1 MRLLA
6 ALVVALCASL
16 SAASSDAT
24 AGAPALSVAVNSS
37 SGVYTIAVDGKAWYM
52 SPADLTLCVAGKQLA
67 LTLKGTS
74 AASGSDAFGIW
85 SGTTASFATAGGAT
99 AVMDLTFK
107 LYTKSTVVVGTAS
120 FPTTISTAGC
130 GANADLSTHFPAFS
144 TTAGRATE
152 LHTLSWRGDVIAT
165 TAAATGLGSLGASGL
180 DCGPVAS
187 TDPET
192 GVTLVISTL
201 DNHKILPQKT
211 GAENALL
218 NRGFIVKTINLP
230 RQARDKHRKS

>member
-6 ALVVALCASL
+6 ALVAVLRG
-16 SAASSDAT
+16 SAASSVTAA

-37 SGVYTIAVDGKAWYM
+37 SGVYTVAVDGKAWYM
-52 SPADLTLCVAGKQLA
+52 SPPDLTLCVAGKQLA
-67 LTLKGTS
+67 LTLKSTS
-74 AASGSDAFGIW
+74 AASGSDAFGAW
-85 SGTTASFATAGGAT
+85 SGTTASFTTAGGAAA
-99 AVMDLTFK
+99 AVMDVTFK

-120 FPTTISTAGC
+120 FPTAISTAGC
-130 GANADLSTHFPAFS
+130 GANTDLSTQFPAFS
-144 TTAGRATE
+144 TSAGRATE

-165 TAAATGLGSLGASGL
+165 TAAATGLGPLGASGL

-211 GAENALL
+211 SATNAH
-218 NRGFIVKTINLP
+218 FAP
-230 RQARDKHRKS
+230 D